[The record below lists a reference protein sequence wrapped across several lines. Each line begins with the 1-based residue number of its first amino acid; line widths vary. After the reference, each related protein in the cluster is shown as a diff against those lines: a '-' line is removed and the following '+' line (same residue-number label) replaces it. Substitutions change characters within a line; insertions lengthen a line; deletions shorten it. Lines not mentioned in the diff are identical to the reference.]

1 MREPQTKELV
11 NEVISRLV
19 KGISASNARAFVVHY
34 PHHTKLTNLAFFCL
48 KLNAEVIDSTTLITS
63 FHLPF
68 SNPPSSSRDR
78 GFYMWLRRAMYLR
91 SNKR

>member
-11 NEVISRLV
+11 NEVQISRLV

-34 PHHTKLTNLAFFCL
+34 PHHKLTNLAFFCL
-48 KLNAEVIDSTTLITS
+48 KLNAEVIDSTTPITS

-68 SNPPSSSRDR
+68 SNPPSLIFS
-78 GFYMWLRRAMYLR
+78 
-91 SNKR
+91 